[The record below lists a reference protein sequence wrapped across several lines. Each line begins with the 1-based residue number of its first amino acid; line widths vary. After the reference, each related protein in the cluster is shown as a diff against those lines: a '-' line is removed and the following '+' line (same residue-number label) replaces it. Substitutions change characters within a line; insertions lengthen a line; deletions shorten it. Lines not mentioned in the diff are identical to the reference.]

1 MSRYTLA
8 VTCVAAALSGVA
20 LAQAPPTQD
29 PPAPQG
35 TASIAGRVVAGDTGR
50 PAAGAMVMLGSRE
63 SIRVS
68 RTTKTDAQGG
78 FEFAGLVAGSYSLS
92 AIHKRYLQTFY
103 GQTPSLDRWSTI
115 VLRDG
120 ERFGRADIQ
129 LSKPGAIEGHV
140 LDEFGDPAP
149 DILVKAYR
157 TEFAAG
163 ARRLIVVGG
172 PQADPTDDKG
182 QFRFFGL
189 APGTYHLC
197 AQSGAFVDE
206 DVNNTGGFAPT
217 FFPGTA
223 EVSKSRGLTVTLGSA
238 RTGVTIRLVPARTG
252 RVAGTIVHGGGA
264 VLQRG
269 VVRLA
274 LHDPSGMSPIVAT
287 ANVGRDGTFAFR
299 NVPAGAYSLQ
309 AVGWTASGSEVLAS
323 FGHHSFTATGE
334 DVERLTVAI
343 KPGVTATGRV
353 EFDGDDVPLPRPDEV
368 VVTAQPL
375 PSDSSINVSS
385 GGWLAKVREDWTF
398 EIRDLTG
405 WRIVQPLLFRLPAWV
420 LSRVTLDGVDV
431 TDTPLD
437 FTREDVSGLEILLT
451 TRAGAVRGTVVS
463 STGEPVRDYAVVVF
477 ADDRARWAYPSRF
490 VALARP
496 DQEGRFEAKGLPPED
511 YLVIAVP
518 SVRGSEWLDPEF
530 LEGLRADATRL
541 LLTAGES
548 RTVELRLRAPARTR

>member
-1 MSRYTLA
+1 MIRYALA

-29 PPAPQG
+29 QPPAQG

-50 PAAGAMVMLGSRE
+50 PAAGVTVMLGSRE
-63 SIRVS
+63 SIRVP

-103 GQTPSLDRWSTI
+103 GSPI

-120 ERFGRADIQ
+120 ERFGRADVS
-129 LSKPGAIEGHV
+129 LNKASAIEGRV
-140 LDEFGDPAP
+140 FDEFGDPAP

-157 TEFAAG
+157 PEFVEG
-163 ARRLIVVGG
+163 VRRLVPVGG

-197 AQSGAFVDE
+197 AQSGAFVE
-206 DVNNTGGFAPT
+206 GDVNNTGGFAPT
-217 FFPGTA
+217 FFPGTT
-223 EVSKSRGLTVTLGSA
+223 EVSKSRGLTVTVGSD

-252 RVAGTIVHGGGA
+252 RVAGTIGHVGGA

-269 VVRLA
+269 LVRLA
-274 LHDPSGMSPIVAT
+274 LQDPSGMSPIVAD
-287 ANVGRDGTFAFR
+287 AIVGRDGKFAFR
-299 NVPAGAYSLQ
+299 NVPAGAYYLQ

-334 DVERLTVAI
+334 DVERLAVAV

-368 VVTAQPL
+368 SVMARPFA
-375 PSDSSINVSS
+375 SDSPIGVLS
-385 GGWLAKVREDWTF
+385 GGWLAKTRDDWTF
-398 EIRDLTG
+398 ELRDLTG
-405 WRIVQPLLFRLPAWV
+405 WKAVWV
-420 LSRVTLDGVDV
+420 LVRSTTWSLARVTLDGVDV

-437 FTREDVSGLEILLT
+437 FTREDVSGLEIVLT

-477 ADDRARWAYPSRF
+477 ADDRSRWAYPSRF
-490 VALARP
+490 VALTRP
-496 DQEGRFEAKGLPPED
+496 DQEGRFEAKGLPPES

-518 SVRGSEWLDPEF
+518 SVRGSEWMDPEF